1 MSFKLNQLEIQPD
14 YDALKNWDDSFG
26 KGYSHVPVQGQSP
39 IASVKNIKQE
49 KISIKFPL
57 ATETASVGITLQNQV
72 KELVKN
78 PDIPEV
84 YLNWSGATHLNGYYS
99 LEDAKIKIPE
109 GGITSGFAEFDAKL
123 TKLGRD
129 DYAQRGLQLN
139 KVARTTPFSL
149 MTAQSV
155 HGFPFASSVFSS
167 SGTFYTREGSEG
179 IIATVID
186 AGSQDIFPFEQAVT
200 DIGEGDVRVYDDMVS
215 SATRANWVEVYG
227 PEHKFIGDVVVENGL
242 VQLHSNRRSSA
253 SATVPG
259 RIDHHFYNGTLYK
272 IALPIF
278 FSEKGGAQYGTTSPK
293 ISLDKVSPEESTLTL
308 TYPPTANS
316 LKVKLRLRRGH
327 WQTEAK
333 CAFTTGVVPGTF
345 WTTFVNQGTNWN
357 TVLSDAAHSTA
368 TGAGTYSTANATK
381 NYIVGYVTTS
391 SNLFQGMANSAS
403 NANPNQFNVSGS
415 ISDTLYLAT
424 GTDWISFFAVKAA
437 GTVNDTPDDMGSQ
450 VLYDS
455 KAITKLIRR

>member
-26 KGYSHVPVQGQSP
+26 KGYSHVPIQGQSP

-84 YLNWSGATHLNGYYS
+84 YLNWSGATHLNGHYT

-109 GGITSGFAEFDAKL
+109 GGITGGYAEFQAKL

-139 KVARTTPFSL
+139 KVARATPFTG
-149 MTAQSV
+149 MTAQSL
-155 HGFPFASSVFSS
+155 HSFPFGVSVFST

-179 IIATVID
+179 TLSTVID
-186 AGSQDIFPFEQAVT
+186 AGSQDMFPFEQSPS
-200 DIGEGDVRVYDDMVS
+200 DIGKGDVRVYDDMVS
-215 SATRANWVEVYG
+215 NATRANWVEVYG

-242 VQLHSNRRSSA
+242 VQLHTNKFGA
-253 SATVPG
+253 GSATVPG
-259 RIDHHFYNGTLYK
+259 RIDHHYYNGTIYK

-278 FSEKGGAQYGTTSPK
+278 FSEKSGVDYGTTSPV
-293 ISLDKVSPEESTLTL
+293 ISLDKVSPEESTVTL
-308 TYPPTANS
+308 TYPPKANS

-333 CAFTTGVVPGTF
+333 CAFTTGAIPGTF
-345 WTTFVNQGTNWN
+345 WTTFVDQGTSWN
-357 TVLSDAAHSTA
+357 YVLADTANTTA

-381 NYIVGYVTTS
+381 NYIVGYVDTAS
-391 SNLFQGMANSAS
+391 HLFQGMANSAS
-403 NANPNQFNVSGS
+403 NANPNQFVVSGS

-450 VLYDS
+450 LLMNS